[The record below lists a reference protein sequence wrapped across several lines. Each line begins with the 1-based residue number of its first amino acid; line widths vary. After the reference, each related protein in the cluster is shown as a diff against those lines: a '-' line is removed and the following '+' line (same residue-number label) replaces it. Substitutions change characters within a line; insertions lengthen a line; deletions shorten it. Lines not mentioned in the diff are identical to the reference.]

1 MAENFS
7 TTKQKEAAMNPESI
21 EDVNLGAVKRKP
33 KSSSGVNSEKPTVLV
48 IDDDKK
54 ILEAFRI
61 FLDSEGV
68 NMIGAADVDDA
79 MNKARANKI
88 DLVISDFYLK
98 TKSSVELYTLI
109 RKIYPDIQIAVI
121 TGYPEYIGEEDVKIF
136 GADHFFTKPL
146 ELDKLRELVRKY
158 CFPGAAN

>member
-1 MAENFS
+1 MNSDPVENAS
-7 TTKQKEAAMNPESI
+7 SGSI
-21 EDVNLGAVKRKP
+21 RKKP
-33 KSSSGVNSEKPTVLV
+33 KSSGGSSAERPTVLV

-61 FLDSEGV
+61 FLESEGV
-68 NMIGAADVDDA
+68 NIIAAVDVDDA

-158 CFPGAAN
+158 CFPEQVN

>member
-1 MAENFS
+1 MPSLPEDEVSVGNP
-7 TTKQKEAAMNPESI
+7 QKKAKAS
-21 EDVNLGAVKRKP
+21 G
-33 KSSSGVNSEKPTVLV
+33 SSASNKPTVLV

-54 ILEAFRI
+54 ILEAFKI

-68 NMIGAADVDDA
+68 NMIASADVDDA
-79 MNKARANKI
+79 MNKARAHKI

-158 CFPGAAN
+158 CFPGSGN

>member
-1 MAENFS
+1 MAAN
-7 TTKQKEAAMNPESI
+7 TDNQESI
-21 EDVNLGAVKRKP
+21 QGSQKRTKASP
-33 KSSSGVNSEKPTVLV
+33 EQEPGKPTVLV

-54 ILEAFRI
+54 ILEAFSL
-61 FLDSEGV
+61 FLESEGV
-68 NMIGAADVDDA
+68 NMLASADVDDA
-79 MNKARANKI
+79 MNKARKHKV
-88 DLVISDFYLK
+88 DLVICDFYLK

-146 ELDKLRELVRKY
+146 DLDKMRELVRKY
-158 CFPGAAN
+158 CFPNKS